1 MAMYAVATMPLL
13 RKAQTPSAKQV
24 WFADDATSGGKLTGL
39 KSWWDSLTS
48 CGPDFGYDIN
58 APKSWLIV
66 KPDHHDRAKE
76 VFANTG
82 VNITAAGGRHLG
94 AALGSKPFVAKYLEE
109 KIARWTS
116 EVKTLAKFAVT
127 QPHASYAAFTHGLSS
142 HWTYLCRTMPGV
154 APLLQPVED
163 VIRTELIPAMLGC
176 GAPGDPERA
185 MLALPARL
193 GGLGLTNPVHLT
205 DCYDHSVKLTA
216 PLAEQIKEQTPFLG
230 DIPAEQ
236 QLIKQQ
242 IHQERRA
249 AQVTEANRLKASLT
263 QSLQRS
269 VSLAAERGA
278 STWLSA
284 LPLAAHGFHLSKSEF
299 RDAIHLRYGW
309 PPPNLPSQ
317 CACGKPFDANHALSC
332 PTGGLPTIRHNE
344 IRDLCAVALT
354 RVCHDVA
361 TEPHLEP
368 LQGEQFRSA
377 STATTDGA
385 RLDISASGFW
395 GGRFERTFFDV
406 QVFNPN
412 VQSNVLSSL
421 PSLYRRHER
430 QKRAKYEQRIRD
442 VERSTF
448 CPLIWST
455 SGGAGPAATCFLK
468 RLADKLSERTEEP
481 YSTTMG
487 WLRCR
492 LGFALTR
499 SAVMCLR
506 GSRSRAG
513 HPRCA
518 VEPALASAEGR
529 LPNEHAH

>member
-1 MAMYAVATMPLL
+1 M
-13 RKAQTPSAKQV
+13 
-24 WFADDATSGGKLTGL
+24 
-39 KSWWDSLTS
+39 
-48 CGPDFGYDIN
+48 
-58 APKSWLIV
+58 
-66 KPDHHDRAKE
+66 
-76 VFANTG
+76 
-82 VNITAAGGRHLG
+82 
-94 AALGSKPFVAKYLEE
+94 
-109 KIARWTS
+109 
-116 EVKTLAKFAVT
+116 
-127 QPHASYAAFTHGLSS
+127 
-142 HWTYLCRTMPGV
+142 
-154 APLLQPVED
+154 
-163 VIRTELIPAMLGC
+163 
-176 GAPGDPERA
+176 
-185 MLALPARL
+185 
-193 GGLGLTNPVHLT
+193 
-205 DCYDHSVKLTA
+205 
-216 PLAEQIKEQTPFLG
+216 
-230 DIPAEQ
+230 
-236 QLIKQQ
+236 
-242 IHQERRA
+242 
-249 AQVTEANRLKASLT
+249 
-263 QSLQRS
+263 
-269 VSLAAERGA
+269 
-278 STWLSA
+278 
-284 LPLAAHGFHLSKSEF
+284 
-299 RDAIHLRYGW
+299 
-309 PPPNLPSQ
+309 
-317 CACGKPFDANHALSC
+317 
-332 PTGGLPTIRHNE
+332 
-344 IRDLCAVALT
+344 ALT

-361 TEPHLEP
+361 TEPRPIEP

-412 VQSNVLSSL
+412 VQSNVLSVSQA
-421 PSLYRRHER
+421 STVATSAKTR
-430 QKRAKYEQRIRD
+430 QIRAAIQD